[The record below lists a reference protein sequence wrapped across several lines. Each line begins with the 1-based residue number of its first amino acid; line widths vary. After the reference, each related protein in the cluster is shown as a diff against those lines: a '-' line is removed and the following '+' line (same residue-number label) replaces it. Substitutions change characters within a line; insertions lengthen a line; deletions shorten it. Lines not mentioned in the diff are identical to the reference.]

1 MVKTALV
8 IWDWNGT
15 LLDDTRQC
23 YEIENAMRT
32 RRGMPPFSG
41 MEEYRWLFRFPVIE
55 FYKDMGYTF
64 ETESYEAISE
74 EFVRLYTEI
83 VYDCP
88 LQPGSRETLE
98 TLRCRGIPQ
107 ALLSATS
114 QARLEQQVR
123 RFGLDHYFEAVLG
136 QKDDLAHGKAERGRR
151 YLESSGVDPAQV
163 LFIGDTDHD
172 YAVASAMGCRVA
184 LLSAG
189 HQPRAVLERCGVPV
203 IDSLAEL
210 PALV

>member
-98 TLRCRGIPQ
+98 TLRSRGIPQ

-136 QKDDLAHGKAERGRR
+136 QKFDRR
-151 YLESSGVDPAQV
+151 NFYKKM
-163 LFIGDTDHD
+163 T
-172 YAVASAMGCRVA
+172 AMGYIVA
-184 LLSAG
+184 TGSVGRGDNEFDFAKNDLICCEKFELAARA
-189 HQPRAVLERCGVPV
+189 PRGSGR
-203 IDSLAEL
+203 
-210 PALV
+210 PAMLYTFDEAK